1 MNCFSSFNRSAPPS
15 HEENKMAALTKQQLA
30 HLSHRLTERHSTLVA
45 EVRAMLVQSG
55 NETYVDIAG
64 RVTDTGDASVAD
76 MLADMGAAQI
86 YRHVQELRDIE
97 AAQAQLRAGTYGI
110 CIDCGMEIAYE
121 RLTAQPVA
129 KRCVQ
134 CQSKRERSYAHEGR
148 PTM

>member
-1 MNCFSSFNRSAPPS
+1 
-15 HEENKMAALTKQQLA
+15 MAALTKQQLA
-30 HLSHRLTERHSTLVA
+30 HLSRRLTERHSTLLA
-45 EVRAMLVQSG
+45 EVKAMLVQSG

-86 YRHVQELRDIE
+86 HRHVQELRDIE
-97 AAQAQLRAGTYGI
+97 AAQAQLRAGTYGT
-110 CIDCGMEIAYE
+110 CIDCDIDIAYE
-121 RLTAQPVA
+121 RLMAQPMA

-134 CQSKRERSYAHEGR
+134 CQSTRERSYAQEGR